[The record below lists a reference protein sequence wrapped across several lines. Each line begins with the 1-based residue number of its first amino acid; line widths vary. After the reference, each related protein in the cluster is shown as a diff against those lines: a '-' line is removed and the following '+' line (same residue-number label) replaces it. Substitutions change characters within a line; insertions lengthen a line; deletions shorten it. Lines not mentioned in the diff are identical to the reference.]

1 MCHRRVI
8 YSGTMRGPE
17 ATKTRPD
24 ASWATTIHEFVN
36 RIFPP
41 PVPPRTRSRHGHV
54 SRVTREPT
62 ASPLLLLLLL
72 LARTAPHNRPIDEK
86 RLHGWNKLTRA
97 EMTEYPTA
105 ITKYTVLRER
115 AKTERKRGRERED
128 WPENHSRFET
138 RAFTHR
144 ACRLVYY
151 FIIRVS
157 SRNVEHGWVGEG
169 RKIGIAN
176 LYWFTDHLCNSC

>member
-1 MCHRRVI
+1 MCRRRVI

-115 AKTERKRGRERED
+115 AKTERGGRGR
-128 WPENHSRFET
+128 
-138 RAFTHR
+138 
-144 ACRLVYY
+144 
-151 FIIRVS
+151 I
-157 SRNVEHGWVGEG
+157 G
-169 RKIGIAN
+169 RKIIAVSKRVR
-176 LYWFTDHLCNSC
+176 LRIGLAGLFTILLSEYLLGMLSTAGLGKGEKLE